1 MIKRICF
8 SSYVWFLLICRKK
21 RRKCCAGE
29 FTVNRIWSFELLYC
43 DKPGTLSSNSVSRSI
58 NFPHSSSIRAKKYC
72 NFRGLRCYSGLHK
85 TLEPRPLDPK
95 FNTLLNTDL
104 RVSDNLGPRRF
115 SHSIYGPSTKRAGH
129 KSKWKNENS

>member
-1 MIKRICF
+1 MCTGEKLLIKRICF

-104 RVSDNLGPRRF
+104 RVSDNLRTATVFPFDLWPKHEARW
-115 SHSIYGPSTKRAGH
+115 P
-129 KSKWKNENS
+129 